1 MAGNG
6 PVEFFVDIGELGRL
20 RNELQTLEAELADL
34 PAQQAGGDAG
44 ALGADVAGAVDR
56 FGVFWADG
64 RARITENLG
73 QCRLLA
79 EGAADAYTGAE
90 TAIQNAAPVA
100 AAVVAPEPR

>member
-6 PVEFFVDIGELGRL
+6 PVEFFVDIEELGRL

-34 PAQQAGGDAG
+34 PAQGADADAG

-56 FGVFWADG
+56 FAVFWTDG

-79 EGAADAYTGAE
+79 DGAAEAYTGAE
-90 TAIQNAAPVA
+90 TAIRNAAPVPA
-100 AAVVAPEPR
+100 GPVVSESR